1 MVPAYIWTYET
12 YVIYYTSIWRF
23 LRLNRLLRI
32 FCVYVQDNSLLSF
45 VTWYNFSV
53 GNSHL
58 HVSFHEQNIL
68 YKLNYHTGQK
78 CFTRTQNH
86 VMINYTFKHNG

>member
-1 MVPAYIWTYET
+1 MPAYIWTYET

-23 LRLNRLLRI
+23 LWLNRLLRI
-32 FCVYVQDNSLLSF
+32 LCVHVQDNARVSF
-45 VTWYNFSV
+45 VTWYSSGV

-68 YKLNYHTGQK
+68 YKLNYDTGQK
-78 CFTRTQNH
+78 IFTGTQNH
-86 VMINYTFKHNG
+86 VQDKLHL